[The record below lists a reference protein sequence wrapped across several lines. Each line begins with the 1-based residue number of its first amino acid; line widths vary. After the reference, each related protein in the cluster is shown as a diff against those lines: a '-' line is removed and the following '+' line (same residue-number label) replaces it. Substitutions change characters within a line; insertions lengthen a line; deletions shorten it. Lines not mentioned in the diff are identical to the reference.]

1 MTFMKEMADDELRAI
16 FFSYPIQSIFIQCG
30 GSIIRFDPLEAG
42 TVLFKMRLAFS
53 NLFITWIMCWDERT
67 DSRKAKIL
75 YSLL

>member
-53 NLFITWIMCWDERT
+53 NLFIT
-67 DSRKAKIL
+67 
-75 YSLL
+75 